1 MTASPWAGLTLCVG
15 RWDLHYR
22 LHNSPGGCDEFTAAS
37 VGTKLWGLL
46 TYNRFR
52 GVCLRVWVCERETE
66 WEKEKEEEWDDS
78 LNINFAVLPAHPSY
92 IANTYTLVK
101 GIILNPTYAYAHTG
115 HSHTQR
121 WGRQNEVK
129 RRGNKTLG
137 VQLLIASWVHHFK
150 QAETAG
156 EESGAEQRS
165 SQLGWLMHSGEA
177 LHRPTLSLALGDC
190 LPYQT
195 WAWPMQLR
203 RGWWG
208 LDIWSGWVLEEERVW
223 WEKLFLFFFPPL
235 F

>member
-1 MTASPWAGLTLCVG
+1 M
-15 RWDLHYR
+15 
-22 LHNSPGGCDEFTAAS
+22 
-37 VGTKLWGLL
+37 
-46 TYNRFR
+46 
-52 GVCLRVWVCERETE
+52 CERETE

-101 GIILNPTYAYAHTG
+101 GIIVNPTYAYAHTG

-129 RRGNKTLG
+129 RRGNKSPG
-137 VQLLIASWVHHFK
+137 VRLLIASWVHHFK

-156 EESGAEQRS
+156 EESGAEQRP

-190 LPYQT
+190 LPYQR

-208 LDIWSGWVLEEERVW
+208 LDVWSGWVLEEERVW

>member
-1 MTASPWAGLTLCVG
+1 MFACVSMWE
-15 RWDLHYR
+15 RDR
-22 LHNSPGGCDEFTAAS
+22 M
-37 VGTKLWGLL
+37 
-46 TYNRFR
+46 R
-52 GVCLRVWVCERETE
+52 EREGRRLGRQPQYKFCCSSSPPLIYCKHIHTRE
-66 WEKEKEEEWDDS
+66 GNNLKPH
-78 LNINFAVLPAHPSY
+78 IR
-92 IANTYTLVK
+92 
-101 GIILNPTYAYAHTG
+101 YAHTG

-129 RRGNKTLG
+129 RRGNKSPG

-190 LPYQT
+190 LPYQR

-208 LDIWSGWVLEEERVW
+208 LDVWSGWVLEEERVW
-223 WEKLFLFFFPPL
+223 WEKLFLFF
-235 F
+235 

>member
-1 MTASPWAGLTLCVG
+1 MFACV
-15 RWDLHYR
+15 
-22 LHNSPGGCDEFTAAS
+22 S
-37 VGTKLWGLL
+37 VWE
-46 TYNRFR
+46 RDR
-52 GVCLRVWVCERETE
+52 MREREGRRLGRQPQYKFCCSSSPPLIYCKHIHTRE
-66 WEKEKEEEWDDS
+66 GNNLKPH
-78 LNINFAVLPAHPSY
+78 IR
-92 IANTYTLVK
+92 YT
-101 GIILNPTYAYAHTG
+101 HTG

-129 RRGNKTLG
+129 RRGNKSPG

-190 LPYQT
+190 LPYQR

-208 LDIWSGWVLEEERVW
+208 LDVWSGWVLEEERVW
-223 WEKLFLFFFPPL
+223 WEKLFLFF
-235 F
+235 

>member
-1 MTASPWAGLTLCVG
+1 MFACVSVWERDRMREREGRRVG
-15 RWDLHYR
+15 RQPQYKFCCSS
-22 LHNSPGGCDEFTAAS
+22 SPPLIYCKHIHT
-37 VGTKLWGLL
+37 
-46 TYNRFR
+46 
-52 GVCLRVWVCERETE
+52 REGNNL
-66 WEKEKEEEWDDS
+66 KPH
-78 LNINFAVLPAHPSY
+78 IR
-92 IANTYTLVK
+92 
-101 GIILNPTYAYAHTG
+101 YAHTG

-129 RRGNKTLG
+129 RRGNKSPG

-190 LPYQT
+190 LPYQR

-208 LDIWSGWVLEEERVW
+208 LDVWSGWVLEEERVW
-223 WEKLFLFFFPPL
+223 WEKLFLFFSTSILARGCCCGWIQVFDRRHPL
-235 F
+235 PVGPLNWAPTSQPGSDVSVSRITTN